1 MANLDFFGMFD
12 FSTGDTDT
20 YQYTSQEFS
29 DLIKAITTNG
39 ISNEGNSFETTANG
53 LTLTVKSGTCFING
67 RYGFNEN
74 EKQITI
80 EAETNTLQRIDR
92 IVIELNTTNRVIELK
107 VIKGTAAAVATAPEL
122 TQNNL
127 LYQLPLYSVLITGG
141 STTTLTDER
150 RIIYSPTEAVEKLN
164 QILNGTEYVYAV
176 YA

>member
-39 ISNEGNSFETTANG
+39 ISNEGDSFETVSNG

-67 RYGFNEN
+67 RYGYNEN
-74 EKQITI
+74 EKQITL

-92 IVIELNTTNRVIELK
+92 LVIELNTVNRIIELK
-107 VIKGTAAAVATAPEL
+107 VIKGEPASLALPPTL
-122 TQNNL
+122 TQNDL
-127 LYQLPLYSVLITGG
+127 LYQLPLYQVLITGG
-141 STTTLTDER
+141 SKTKLTDER
-150 RIIYSPTEAVEKLN
+150 RIVYSPTEAIEKLN
-164 QILNGTEYVYAV
+164 KILNGTEYVYAV

>member
-1 MANLDFFGMFD
+1 MAKLDFYGMFD

-39 ISNEGNSFETTANG
+39 ISNEGNAFEIVANG

-67 RYGFNEN
+67 RYGYNKD
-74 EKQITI
+74 EKQITL

-92 IVIELNTTNRVIELK
+92 LVIELNTINRIIELK
-107 VIKGTAAAVATAPEL
+107 VIKGEPASLAIPPSL
-122 TQNNL
+122 TQNDL

-141 STTTLTDER
+141 SNTRLTDER
-150 RIIYSPTEAVEKLN
+150 RIVYSPTEAIEKLN
-164 QILNGTEYVYAV
+164 KILNGTEYVYAV

>member
-1 MANLDFFGMFD
+1 MAKLDFYGMFD
-12 FSTGDTDT
+12 FSPGDTDT

-39 ISNEGNSFETTANG
+39 ISNEGDSFETVSNG
-53 LTLTVKSGTCFING
+53 LALTVKSGTCFING
-67 RYGFNEN
+67 RYGFNNN
-74 EKQITI
+74 EKQITL

-92 IVIELNTTNRVIELK
+92 IVIELNTTNRIIELK
-107 VIKGTAAAVATAPEL
+107 VIKGEPASTATAPQL
-122 TQNNL
+122 TQNDL

-150 RIIYSPTEAVEKLN
+150 RIVYSPTEAIEKLN
-164 QILNGTEYVYAV
+164 KILNGTEYVYAV